1 MWTVVHI
8 LRGKGSK
15 LQVKSAFTVP
25 RHHKNQQLHQQCM
38 LQPLLKTYVDLCG
51 SCRWLSPHQ
60 VSFLVNSKFQLKI
73 SSLGRS
79 NRGKLN
85 FKPATSRSDR
95 ARARARRP
103 TYAAVPRRPDP
114 PPLAGRPCARG
125 AIIMSRAPP
134 EQIPLR
140 AHSSPCVAARRRPG
154 QVPAGDC
161 APRTPDAST

>member
-114 PPLAGRPCARG
+114 PPSWSAMCPRRHHHVPR
-125 AIIMSRAPP
+125 
-134 EQIPLR
+134 
-140 AHSSPCVAARRRPG
+140 AARANPPQGPLIPVRGCPPTSRPG
-154 QVPAGDC
+154 
-161 APRTPDAST
+161 PRR